1 VKRSRSV
8 KLVLVSGLSA
18 GALTACGPSAHAPSG
33 QAGRFHANN
42 DYVPGVGYYHAPYRA
57 WFPLPYNH
65 YDAQKHSYYYG
76 GQWAPTPHQSITNI
90 SSPVLVASRTA
101 GTTSGGVRRSGFG
114 STSRHY
120 STYS

>member
-1 VKRSRSV
+1 MKRSRSV

-33 QAGRFHANN
+33 RADGFHANN
-42 DYVPGVGYYHAPYRA
+42 DYLPGMGYYHAPYRA
-57 WFPLPYNH
+57 WFPLPYNY
-65 YDAQKHSYYYG
+65 YDRQKQSYYYG

-90 SSPVLVASRTA
+90 SSPMIVASRAA
-101 GTTSGGVRRSGFG
+101 GPTTSGVRRSGFG
-114 STSRHY
+114 STSRYY